1 MTSCMK
7 KMTAGL
13 LMAIAIVF
21 AAGFGMQAH
30 AASSNTI
37 NGLAAYMRTQNSSL
51 SVSKSRQL
59 AQTYVKYANQNNVS
73 ARVLMAMSQCESR
86 FTERAYNPAG
96 YYGIMQTTAQLGRT
110 FGGVSANKLFNA
122 KYSIKTGSAYL
133 AYNLRYFKG
142 NYTKAITG
150 YCAGTGAAARG
161 ASTRPAKVRLAVKS
175 NIDRYMS
182 SHGYDD

>member
-13 LMAIAIVF
+13 LMAIVF

-51 SVSKSRQL
+51 SVSKSRHL

-133 AYNLRYFKG
+133 AYNLRYFNG

>member
-30 AASSNTI
+30 AASSTTI

-59 AQTYVKYANQNNVS
+59 ANTYVNYAQQYNVS

-110 FGGVSANKLFNA
+110 FGGVSAGKLFKA

-133 AYNLRYFKG
+133 AYNLRYFNG

-161 ASTRPAKVRLAVKS
+161 ASTRPAKVRLAVKN
-175 NIDRYMS
+175 NIDNYME
-182 SHGYDD
+182 SHGYDK